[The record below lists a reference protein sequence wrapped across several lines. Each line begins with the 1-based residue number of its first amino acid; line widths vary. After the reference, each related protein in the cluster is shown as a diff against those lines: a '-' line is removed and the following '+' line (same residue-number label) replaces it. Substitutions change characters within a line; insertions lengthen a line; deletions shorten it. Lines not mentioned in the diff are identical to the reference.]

1 MIYEHINKAETLFTK
16 VTTLNKHDYTTWNR
30 LGVLYANK
38 KEYSKAIEMYM
49 KAVVRAGALNVMFA
63 SDPYST

>member
-1 MIYEHINKAETLFTK
+1 MIYEHINKAEMLFSK
-16 VTTLNKHDYTTWNR
+16 VTTLNKNDYTTWNR

-49 KAVVRAGALNVMFA
+49 KAVELNPQYPNCLTNVVLRI
-63 SDPYST
+63 